1 MVLEVKM
8 QNHCFDMQS
17 AKRPFSGPQ
26 FFPNIR
32 TLVLL
37 HIEYL
42 VIHIFQI
49 KLPYVFVTPGYRY
62 HYYIGIRYTCL

>member
-32 TLVLL
+32 TLVVL
-37 HIEYL
+37 HLECFL
-42 VIHIFQI
+42 IHIFQI
-49 KLPYVFVTPGYRY
+49 KLSYVFIIPD
-62 HYYIGIRYTCL
+62 